1 MNVFSMI
8 TNQKWKKLSKKK
20 QDELSEEA
28 FSYRQCQKCLN
39 HFHLGE
45 QDEDSAQAMYLDSY
59 DFDCSDKA
67 INKYEKQNDISLSDN
82 VFCFKC
88 VKLIDEKLRGTI

>member
-1 MNVFSMI
+1 MI
-8 TNQKWKKLSKKK
+8 TKKEWEKLSKEK

-28 FSYRQCQKCLN
+28 FSYRQCQKCQD

-45 QDEDSAQAMYLDSY
+45 QDEDSAEAMYLDSY
-59 DFDCSDKA
+59 DFDCSDKK
-67 INKYEKQNDISLSDN
+67 IDEYEIKNKFSLADN

-88 VKLIDEKLRGTI
+88 VKLIDQELRGVSND

>member
-28 FSYRQCQKCLN
+28 FSYRQCQK
-39 HFHLGE
+39 
-45 QDEDSAQAMYLDSY
+45 S
-59 DFDCSDKA
+59 
-67 INKYEKQNDISLSDN
+67 
-82 VFCFKC
+82 
-88 VKLIDEKLRGTI
+88 

>member
-1 MNVFSMI
+1 MI
-8 TNQKWKKLSKKK
+8 TNKEWEKLSKEK

-28 FSYRQCQKCLN
+28 FSYRQCQKCED

-45 QDEDSAQAMYLDSY
+45 QDEDSAEAMYLDSH
-59 DFDCSDKA
+59 DFDCSDKK
-67 INKYEKQNDISLSDN
+67 IDEYEIKNKFSLEGN

-88 VKLIDEKLRGTI
+88 VNLIDQQLREE